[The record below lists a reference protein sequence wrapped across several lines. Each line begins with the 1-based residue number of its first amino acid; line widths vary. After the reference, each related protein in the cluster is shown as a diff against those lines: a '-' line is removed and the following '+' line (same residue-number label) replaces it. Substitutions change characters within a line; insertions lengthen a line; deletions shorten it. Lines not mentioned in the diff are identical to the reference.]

1 MQLSIEISSV
11 KGFMPENEG
20 EQLFFAA
27 RERATYGPCLEIG
40 SYCGKS
46 AVYIGT
52 ACKEVGGT
60 LFTIDHHRG
69 SEETQPGWEYHDP
82 ETWDEAAKAMD
93 TLPFLRDTLRRA
105 DLEQTVVPI
114 VGQSQ
119 IIAKHW
125 NTPLSLLF
133 IDGGHSRDEAHG
145 DWHAWKNKLMPGG
158 WLAIH
163 DVFPNPEDGGRPP
176 FEIYELALEFGFVE
190 VKTEGSLRIL
200 EQPAN

>member
-1 MQLSIEISSV
+1 MQLPIDIDTV
-11 KGFMPENEG
+11 KGFMPANEG
-20 EQLFFAA
+20 EALFHAA
-27 RERATYGPCLEIG
+27 KARAALGLCLEIG

-46 AVYIGT
+46 AVYIGA
-52 ACKEVGGT
+52 ACKAAGGT

-82 ETWDEAAKAMD
+82 DTWDDAAGAMD

-105 DLEQTVVPI
+105 DLEETVIPI
-114 VGQSQ
+114 IGQSQ
-119 IIAKHW
+119 AIAKHW

-133 IDGGHSRDEAHG
+133 IDGGHSRTEAHG
-145 DWHAWKNKLMPGG
+145 DWHAWKDALMPGG

-176 FEIYELALEFGFVE
+176 FEIYQMALETGFQDVRA
-190 VKTEGSLRIL
+190 EGSLRIL
-200 EQPAN
+200 QNRA

>member
-1 MQLSIEISSV
+1 MQLPIDINTV

-20 EQLFFAA
+20 KKLFFAA
-27 RERATYGPCLEIG
+27 GQRARLGPCLEIG

-46 AVYIGT
+46 AVYLGS
-52 ACKEVGGT
+52 ACKTAGGV

-69 SEETQPGWEYHDP
+69 SEETQPGWDYHDP
-82 ETWDEAAKAMD
+82 ETWDAKAGAMD

-105 DLEQTVVPI
+105 DLEQTVIPM

-119 IIAKHW
+119 TIAKHW
-125 NTPLSLLF
+125 STPLSLLF
-133 IDGGHSRDEAHG
+133 IDGGHSREEAHG
-145 DWHAWKNKLMPGG
+145 DWQAWKDKLMPGG

-176 FEIYELALEFGFVE
+176 FEIYEMALATGFVE
-190 VKTEGSLRIL
+190 IGAEGSLRLL
-200 EQPAN
+200 ELKV

>member
-1 MQLSIEISSV
+1 
-11 KGFMPENEG
+11 MPENEG

-27 RERATYGPCLEIG
+27 KARAPLGPCLEIG

-52 ACKEVGGT
+52 AVRQAGGV

-69 SEETQPGWEYHDP
+69 SEETQPGWDYHDP
-82 ETWDEAAKAMD
+82 ETWDEAAGAMD

-105 DLEQTVVPI
+105 DLEQAVIPM
-114 VGQSQ
+114 VGQSRT
-119 IIAKHW
+119 IARYW
-125 NTPLSLLF
+125 QTPLSLLF
-133 IDGGHSRDEAHG
+133 IDGGAFTRRGAC
-145 DWHAWKNKLMPGG
+145 DWHAWKDKVMPGG

-176 FEIYELALEFGFVE
+176 FEIYEMALES
-190 VKTEGSLRIL
+190 GS
-200 EQPAN
+200 